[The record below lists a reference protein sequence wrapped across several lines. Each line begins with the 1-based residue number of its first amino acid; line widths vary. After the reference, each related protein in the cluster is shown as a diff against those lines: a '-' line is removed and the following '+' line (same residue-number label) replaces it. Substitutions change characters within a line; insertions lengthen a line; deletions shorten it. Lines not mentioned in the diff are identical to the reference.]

1 MRRDREAALRDWQK
15 EVALARRK
23 SGPDARS
30 AGPGSAARAAALA
43 ASGGCSPLLLDAF
56 SWRPYLFQRE
66 QLRRLELIRPSLT

>member
-43 ASGGCSPLLLDAF
+43 ASGGVFAIAAGRLFLEA
-56 SWRPYLFQRE
+56 YLFQRE